1 MKKSIQTRI
10 FPETKLSLK
19 TIKKQVDTLTTDPT
33 TKLGLRVGLVTI
45 GAGLVALALGWRKL
59 PPEVP
64 LLYSRPY
71 GESQLMS
78 AWGLWLLPG
87 LSLVVELIAMRLAG
101 TMIEE
106 DKLLAQILIWS
117 AGLMGAMALISLL
130 KIIFL
135 VT

>member
-10 FPETKLSLK
+10 FPETKPSLK
-19 TIKKQVDTLTTDPT
+19 TIKKQVDTLTTDPI
-33 TKLGLRVGLVTI
+33 TKLGLRVGLVAI
-45 GAGLVALALGWRKL
+45 GMGLVSLALGWRKL

-64 LLYSRPY
+64 LFYSRPY
-71 GESQLMS
+71 GESQLAS
-78 AWGLWLLPG
+78 AWWLWLLPG
-87 LSLVVELIAMRLAG
+87 LSLVMELIAMRIAG

-117 AGLMGAMALISLL
+117 AGLVGAMGLISLL

-135 VT
+135 VI

>member
-10 FPETKLSLK
+10 FPETKPSLK
-19 TIKKQVDTLTTDPT
+19 TIKKQVDTLTTDPI
-33 TKLGLRVGLVTI
+33 TKLGLRVGLVAI
-45 GAGLVALALGWRKL
+45 GMGLVSLALGWRKL

-64 LLYSRPY
+64 LFYSRPY
-71 GESQLMS
+71 GESQLAS
-78 AWGLWLLPG
+78 AWWLWLLPG
-87 LSLVVELIAMRLAG
+87 LSLVMELIAMRVAG

-117 AGLMGAMALISLL
+117 AGLVGAMGLISLL

-135 VT
+135 VI